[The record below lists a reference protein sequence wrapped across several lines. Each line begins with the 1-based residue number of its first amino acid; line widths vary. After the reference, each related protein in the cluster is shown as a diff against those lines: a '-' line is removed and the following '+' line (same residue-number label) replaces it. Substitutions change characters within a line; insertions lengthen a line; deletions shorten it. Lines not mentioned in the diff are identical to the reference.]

1 VYRTAVAA
9 RQGARAVKN
18 SPLDAVF
25 VFVKPPSFEALE
37 SRLRGRGTESEEAV
51 TKRLENSKAE
61 LAAADEP
68 GLFQHVIVNDNLDD
82 AVAQLKTILL

>member
-1 VYRTAVAA
+1 M
-9 RQGARAVKN
+9 KK

-51 TKRLENSKAE
+51 SKRLNNAKAE

-68 GLFQHVIVNDNLDD
+68 EFFQHVIVNDNLDD
-82 AVAQLKTILL
+82 AFAQLKSILL

>member
-1 VYRTAVAA
+1 
-9 RQGARAVKN
+9 VKK

-51 TKRLENSKAE
+51 SKRLNNAKAE

-68 GLFQHVIVNDNLDD
+68 EFFQHVIVNDNLDD
-82 AVAQLKTILL
+82 AFAQLKSILL